1 MDYIIPESKLNGAIY
16 EYLMDVFDIKN
27 LRKAPYI
34 DESGETYDSS
44 FDFLDEDGDTIFL
57 WSSPEFFKNFA
68 MISKDRRDKLIKQSP
83 VVELTDTDIKQKLN
97 SIFGDLWRPVLK
109 QIFEKEFGL
118 EVKSFYS

>member
-27 LRKAPYI
+27 LRKVPYI
-34 DESGETYDSS
+34 DEFGETYDNS
-44 FDFLDEDGDTIFL
+44 FDFLDEDNDAVFL
-57 WSSPEFFKNFA
+57 WSSADFFKTFG
-68 MISKDRRDKLIKQSP
+68 MVSKDRRDKLIKQSP